1 MNSKHTPKFKAL
13 LALFLSIS
21 MLFSMVVTSFAA
33 LDLSEIDVSIED
45 VNDDDTIH
53 YIAFGDSVTN
63 GFGLAGYTYP
73 IPNSEDK
80 NSPNGFQVDTITAYP
95 YLIKEALADYYG
107 DEYTVTYEPLAIS
120 GMRLGD
126 LRAILTTCYDT
137 AEEGRYDG
145 DYYRSRND
153 FGWRGDLDEWLE
165 REYYLEKADSSYE
178 GKFSKYK
185 DSGYFY
191 IEYEGNEQIRVQV
204 DDSKKMD
211 LLYEEYSSEIKKADV
226 LSIDLGTN
234 DFGTFFTQRLQML
247 VGMDSKYPVGSIF
260 VPGAIPEIDFSVFI
274 DKADSDSLKKVF
286 TELINQFLPAE
297 DPTNYQ
303 APDTFMNAVAKD
315 LAETLVYGL
324 MAFAYNF
331 DASMEEIYKL
341 NPDIQVMVI
350 DCYNMMAGTTFKGLE
365 IFGGADVL
373 AIYDTFVDIANL
385 YTRSLSPWAS
395 RLVHVDLGKVGSED
409 YPVLFLEYFIDFDEY
424 IEVDGKKLVG
434 WNAFTQRQY
443 ELLLEKD
450 YDVDEAWD
458 IAEFYTN
465 EAKEAVERF
474 VMSIVPPSMVG
485 VSGIDSFRDEYGK
498 WAPFKSIIDSIDGIV
513 NNLQSTIQTNLLVP
527 IADVLDGVIADYGY
541 DSFETL
547 VEEAISGV
555 ELVETAVSGV
565 QLANDQLIPI
575 IVDTLVPALKQYG
588 MFGRDMI
595 ISVIKSKLAEYTDMI
610 PEGFGTEDEIANMLY
625 DAAELYRSINDSSAA
640 EKATVIFVVS
650 YALEKMDPNSYSGDS
665 AEQMAAIAYEMESS
679 YAANGGSYEAAMEKF
694 FDLTKG
700 EADYSKMVSIVYN
713 LNDKYCN
720 ALDNLNKTEAEA
732 VEYAIICLLAD
743 YLVFEL
749 GINVLDYAEGFYVA
763 GNLYDIYKSVKAS
776 TDSVLVMPSDGSIA
790 NLLPHLHDI
799 NADAPVISGDFATL
813 IEKCYLNYYDGQYY
827 NHIVREVVCNFM
839 TIVAG
844 VDLNTA
850 ENGYDNLYC
859 LQSNIPYLFA
869 DVAEINTIYF
879 DALLGAIIDG
889 AFNPESVI
897 VPYIMQGK
905 DLATSETYELDCSFL
920 TMYIRMLSLDGL
932 FMHPGTEGQST
943 FGRLVAD
950 ALDEFVPNKVEEEST
965 FYMSGDESKQYR
977 ILSLGKGLSLVNDV
991 NDDSYINYVV
1001 NTLDSVRNNVNPE
1014 TDLVGDFIGE
1024 IDSFGDNEYDI
1035 IFLNVGAG
1043 NISYPISVV
1052 SSAMAGSPIAVPNLA
1067 DLDILKASQAYDE
1080 ETGKNDPNTSI
1091 GARFDSM
1098 LGGDGMLG
1106 AVKAF
1111 MYGYA
1116 DFASSLEPLVQEAV
1130 EHSPNAKIFLVGLPA
1145 LVADG
1150 SVISYNGA
1158 AFNLDLLVDKI
1169 VSDFNGHM
1177 EVIAEKYENVFYIK
1191 TSDIDNGLNTNIVL
1205 SYSDNGASADSDIAT
1220 AMSEVLFEEEDHREI
1235 AKRILC
1241 DTLGIHAPSDEPT
1254 EDSIPATCEGEGTEV
1269 YSGCTL
1275 CDIGE
1280 YTRTVEAL
1288 GHDHSVLVGAD
1299 EETLEAEFEWY
1310 NEYKSAKAIFEC
1322 SRCESTVISEEF
1334 VDNSIDSV
1342 DTATCTE
1349 DGTITYTA
1357 VIEINGKKY
1366 KDEIIIG
1373 SPAKGHA
1380 YGEPTWEWTKNED
1393 GVYVNAEATFVCA
1406 NDEEHVEK
1414 VSTEEFSVKVVTEPT
1429 CTGVGEN
1436 EYTATVEFNDKEYSN
1451 TNPEYVVVDKIAHAY
1466 DKPVWAWSEDYSEA
1480 TASFNCI
1487 ACDDVQVVEA
1497 EIESE
1502 TTKSTCLE
1510 HGETVYTATVVFGDD
1525 KKEFTDSK
1533 TVELELGDHDYVDD
1547 ICSVCGEK
1555 DPDARPDET
1564 GDCVYVTEE
1573 ELDADGVYTMTL
1585 GGEEV
1590 GEFEFVAVDG
1600 GWTISD
1606 DGEYLAIE
1614 NGKLVYSENAFVWT
1628 FEDDMFSASET
1639 VVEEIKKGFWG
1650 GLFGGSDS
1658 TEIVE
1663 TTTTYYL
1670 AVVEDELTAG
1680 EIGDVAE
1687 FSVKHHDDKHSYDE
1701 GVVTKPTCTEKGYTT
1716 YTCEKC
1722 GEECVYNEREKIEHN
1737 YVDGECEDCGKLED
1751 VEEPEEPEEPEEN
1764 CIYIEEV
1771 ELEED
1776 GSYIL
1781 SIGGY
1786 EVGKYTVTA
1795 VDDGWTI
1802 FDEKDE
1808 TYLAVLN
1815 GILVYTDEEFV
1826 WAYDEEEC
1834 KFFYEDVKVVTA
1846 TNNFWGGLFGG
1857 STSTETIV
1865 TVYYIVPEED
1875 KLVVSED
1882 DELAEV
1888 TFEVIVVEEGHD
1900 YVDGICENC
1909 GKCED
1914 DTCVHFD
1921 AVELEENGEYV
1932 LIIGDEH
1939 LGFHTFENVDE
1950 DLWTIVNEDGD
1961 YVALE
1966 DGEIVYTS
1974 EEFVW
1979 TYDSEKSVFSVEI
1992 VTVATSSFW
2001 GGLFGGNTST
2011 KVETYYLVAEDG
2023 NLAVSLKD
2031 KTATAEFLVEVE
2043 GEHEYGD
2050 LEDYYG
2056 LGRSF
2061 CENCGTVKFE
2071 IAE

>member
-33 LDLSEIDVSIED
+33 LPQDVVDENGLPGEDGVIRYVSI
-45 VNDDDTIH
+45 
-53 YIAFGDSVTN
+53 GDSVTN
-63 GFGLAGYTYP
+63 GYGLDGYYYVNGNKE
-73 IPNSEDK
+73 INS
-80 NSPNGFQVDTITAYP
+80 NGYKRVVETAYP
-95 YLIKEALADYYG
+95 NRVVEILKGEGLNVELTQLAMSSMRYSDLRMILDDDFHGDSHLGDSENGGIGYLRGAYNRYIETVKGTNPGYSNAEVEKKLRA
-107 DEYTVTYEPLAIS
+107 EYTEAIAS
-120 GMRLGD
+120 AD
-126 LRAILTTCYDT
+126 LI
-137 AEEGRYDG
+137 
-145 DYYRSRND
+145 
-153 FGWRGDLDEWLE
+153 
-165 REYYLEKADSSYE
+165 
-178 GKFSKYK
+178 
-185 DSGYFY
+185 
-191 IEYEGNEQIRVQV
+191 
-204 DDSKKMD
+204 
-211 LLYEEYSSEIKKADV
+211 
-226 LSIDLGTN
+226 SIDLGSN
-234 DFGTFFTQRLQML
+234 DFGTYLTSRLMDIVSGNPENLFDNSFNVHLDESDANSL
-247 VGMDSKYPVGSIF
+247 VGLLHS
-260 VPGAIPEIDFSVFI
+260 FI
-274 DKADSDSLKKVF
+274 VEATGNSGDEMSLIM
-286 TELINQFLPAE
+286 EGLSQ
-297 DPTNYQ
+297 
-303 APDTFMNAVAKD
+303 
-315 LAETLVYGL
+315 TLLYGL
-324 MAFAYNF
+324 VAFCTNF
-331 DASMEEIYKL
+331 DAVMELIYEI
-341 NPDIQVMVI
+341 NPDAQVMII
-350 DCYNMMAGTTFKGLE
+350 DVYNMMAGVELSDGTVKDAYDNILKPGL
-365 IFGGADVL
+365 FQGAPVSEV
-373 AIYDTFVDIANL
+373 YDTFVDIANL
-385 YTRSLSPWAS
+385 YVRELSPWANKV
-395 RLVHVDLGKVGSED
+395 VHVNLDKVNDDLFPDLVMDYFRGFTSWEKFNETHKTYVSEEVESIVD
-409 YPVLFLEYFIDFDEY
+409 LFVREAMGLYEWNEYDPDWYPTWLGIKENL
-424 IEVDGKKLVG
+424 
-434 WNAFTQRQY
+434 N
-443 ELLLEKD
+443 LLE
-450 YDVDEAWD
+450 
-458 IAEFYTN
+458 
-465 EAKEAVERF
+465 
-474 VMSIVPPSMVG
+474 
-485 VSGIDSFRDEYGK
+485 
-498 WAPFKSIIDSIDGIV
+498 SIIETPMQFIHE
-513 NNLQSTIQTNLLVP
+513 N
-527 IADVLDGVIADYGY
+527 VIYGRVATE
-541 DSFETL
+541 DTP
-547 VEEAISGV
+547 AIEGK
-555 ELVETAVSGV
+555 
-565 QLANDQLIPI
+565 IY
-575 IVDTLVPALKQYG
+575 PAL
-588 MFGRDMI
+588 
-595 ISVIKSKLAEYTDMI
+595 E
-610 PEGFGTEDEIANMLY
+610 
-625 DAAELYRSINDSSAA
+625 
-640 EKATVIFVVS
+640 
-650 YALEKMDPNSYSGDS
+650 SG
-665 AEQMAAIAYEMESS
+665 
-679 YAANGGSYEAAMEKF
+679 MEK
-694 FDLTKG
+694 
-700 EADYSKMVSIVYN
+700 VS
-713 LNDKYCN
+713 
-720 ALDNLNKTEAEA
+720 
-732 VEYAIICLLAD
+732 
-743 YLVFEL
+743 
-749 GINVLDYAEGFYVA
+749 
-763 GNLYDIYKSVKAS
+763 
-776 TDSVLVMPSDGSIA
+776 
-790 NLLPHLHDI
+790 
-799 NADAPVISGDFATL
+799 
-813 IEKCYLNYYDGQYY
+813 
-827 NHIVREVVCNFM
+827 
-839 TIVAG
+839 AG
-844 VDLNTA
+844 VDSAITGVNLVKQYLPILYQARDLVKLIIADHSAMGMTINFSKIIADNTETKALSLLKTYVNMGMNMGMIPADVVAQYGGIDKVVPMIYATGKAYNDATTDKMTEAIVTLCVVSGQATEERARLGCAILNEYELASGTEYDGSDNFNDDGIIAALKYAMANSTEITVPSVELFGSIVTVTADDIYATYKANSKDAACKELFVRIVSKALEATKNA
-850 ENGYDNLYC
+850 ENSPIATTLEDANEVANALYNIYSVGASSDATDIATPEDFDLVVSSLYPIFGLEPEFADLLVECYTVDHDREDSKKLAIYLMVNQLGLDSEKAAENLGMYEMYHN
-859 LQSNIPYLFA
+859 LPVTFAKLTDTTIHLDLLFALIKQDPNLFGQFEGALIPYYSDF
-869 DVAEINTIYF
+869 
-879 DALLGAIIDG
+879 
-889 AFNPESVI
+889 
-897 VPYIMQGK
+897 
-905 DLATSETYELDCSFL
+905 
-920 TMYIRMLSLDGL
+920 SLDGTAEK
-932 FMHPGTEGQST
+932 FINGE
-943 FGRLVAD
+943 LV
-950 ALDEFVPNKVEEEST
+950 LDEPDVKNYEDPNQYAIDTVRYKIDSTLMTIYVRFLALNGLFIHPSSVGHEVFAEAIAQYIADFVPNKVDEEGFIFEEGKEYSVLAL
-965 FYMSGDESKQYR
+965 GDEYLTNVIPDGSNSDIKAYADIVADALGGAVYYPSDSSWTVGETLTFAENNSSNISGYDL
-977 ILSLGKGLSLVNDV
+977 ILLNAGAWNIGYLAK
-991 NDDSYINYVV
+991 YINSNGSAPV
-1001 NTLDSVRNNVNPE
+1001 
-1014 TDLVGDFIGE
+1014 DLTKLEILEASSDAEGENSIGE
-1024 IDSFGDNEYDI
+1024 RLE
-1035 IFLNVGAG
+1035 
-1043 NISYPISVV
+1043 
-1052 SSAMAGSPIAVPNLA
+1052 
-1067 DLDILKASQAYDE
+1067 
-1080 ETGKNDPNTSI
+1080 SI
-1091 GARFDSM
+1091 
-1098 LGGDGMLG
+1098 LGGDSMMQMS
-1106 AVKAF
+1106 KAF

-1116 DFASSLEPLVQEAV
+1116 DFAENIEPLVEKLLSTGATV
-1130 EHSPNAKIFLVGLPA
+1130 VLVGLDD
-1145 LVADG
+1145 LMSEG
-1150 SVISYNGA
+1150 SVINVALSANSQTFS
-1158 AFNLDLLVDKI
+1158 FNLDKLIEKLTN
-1169 VSDFNGHM
+1169 DFNGHM
-1177 EVIAEKYENVFYIK
+1177 KVLADKYENCYFA
-1191 TSDIDNGLNTNIVL
+1191 DISGVSKKLENIVTLGVGVADKMDAMMEETFFDNGEHSL
-1205 SYSDNGASADSDIAT
+1205 IA
-1220 AMSEVLFEEEDHREI
+1220 E
-1235 AKRILC
+1235 RILC
-1241 DTLGIHAPSDEPT
+1241 DTLGIHAPSGEPT
-1254 EDSIPATCEGEGTEV
+1254 KIVAPTCQTVGELH
-1269 YSGCTL
+1269 YSGCEL
-1275 CDIGE
+1275 C
-1280 YTRTVEAL
+1280 
-1288 GHDHSVLVGAD
+1288 D
-1299 EETLEAEFEWY
+1299 EETSRTYVIRYTEKVDHAYNDKADGFIWY
-1310 NEYKSAKAIFEC
+1310 DNNESADAIFEC
-1322 SRCESTVISEEF
+1322 IYDCGEETVYQKATVTIE
-1334 VDNSIDSV
+1334 
-1342 DTATCTE
+1342 DTATCE
-1349 DGTITYTA
+1349 KDGIKTFTA
-1357 VIEINGKKY
+1357 VYGE
-1366 KDEIIIG
+1366 DEAELKEVKTVD

-1480 TASFNCI
+1480 TASFECI
-1487 ACDDVQVVEA
+1487 SCDDVQVVEA

-1525 KKEFTDSK
+1525 KKEFTDSI

-1650 GLFGGSDS
+1650 GLFGGSNS

-1670 AVVEDELTAG
+1670 AVVEDELAAG

-1701 GVVTKPTCTEKGYTT
+1701 GVVTKPTCTDKGYTT

-1751 VEEPEEPEEPEEN
+1751 VEEPEEPEEN

-1834 KFFYEDVKVVTA
+1834 KFFYEDVKVVTT

-1857 STSTETIV
+1857 STSTKTIV
-1865 TVYYIVPEED
+1865 NVYYIVPEED

-1914 DTCVHFD
+1914 DICVHFD

-1992 VTVATSSFW
+1992 VTVATSGFW

>member
-1 MNSKHTPKFKAL
+1 
-13 LALFLSIS
+13 
-21 MLFSMVVTSFAA
+21 
-33 LDLSEIDVSIED
+33 
-45 VNDDDTIH
+45 
-53 YIAFGDSVTN
+53 
-63 GFGLAGYTYP
+63 
-73 IPNSEDK
+73 
-80 NSPNGFQVDTITAYP
+80 
-95 YLIKEALADYYG
+95 
-107 DEYTVTYEPLAIS
+107 
-120 GMRLGD
+120 
-126 LRAILTTCYDT
+126 
-137 AEEGRYDG
+137 
-145 DYYRSRND
+145 
-153 FGWRGDLDEWLE
+153 
-165 REYYLEKADSSYE
+165 
-178 GKFSKYK
+178 
-185 DSGYFY
+185 
-191 IEYEGNEQIRVQV
+191 
-204 DDSKKMD
+204 
-211 LLYEEYSSEIKKADV
+211 
-226 LSIDLGTN
+226 
-234 DFGTFFTQRLQML
+234 
-247 VGMDSKYPVGSIF
+247 
-260 VPGAIPEIDFSVFI
+260 
-274 DKADSDSLKKVF
+274 
-286 TELINQFLPAE
+286 
-297 DPTNYQ
+297 
-303 APDTFMNAVAKD
+303 
-315 LAETLVYGL
+315 
-324 MAFAYNF
+324 
-331 DASMEEIYKL
+331 
-341 NPDIQVMVI
+341 
-350 DCYNMMAGTTFKGLE
+350 
-365 IFGGADVL
+365 
-373 AIYDTFVDIANL
+373 
-385 YTRSLSPWAS
+385 
-395 RLVHVDLGKVGSED
+395 
-409 YPVLFLEYFIDFDEY
+409 
-424 IEVDGKKLVG
+424 
-434 WNAFTQRQY
+434 
-443 ELLLEKD
+443 
-450 YDVDEAWD
+450 
-458 IAEFYTN
+458 
-465 EAKEAVERF
+465 
-474 VMSIVPPSMVG
+474 
-485 VSGIDSFRDEYGK
+485 
-498 WAPFKSIIDSIDGIV
+498 
-513 NNLQSTIQTNLLVP
+513 
-527 IADVLDGVIADYGY
+527 
-541 DSFETL
+541 
-547 VEEAISGV
+547 
-555 ELVETAVSGV
+555 
-565 QLANDQLIPI
+565 
-575 IVDTLVPALKQYG
+575 
-588 MFGRDMI
+588 
-595 ISVIKSKLAEYTDMI
+595 
-610 PEGFGTEDEIANMLY
+610 
-625 DAAELYRSINDSSAA
+625 
-640 EKATVIFVVS
+640 
-650 YALEKMDPNSYSGDS
+650 
-665 AEQMAAIAYEMESS
+665 
-679 YAANGGSYEAAMEKF
+679 
-694 FDLTKG
+694 
-700 EADYSKMVSIVYN
+700 
-713 LNDKYCN
+713 
-720 ALDNLNKTEAEA
+720 
-732 VEYAIICLLAD
+732 
-743 YLVFEL
+743 
-749 GINVLDYAEGFYVA
+749 
-763 GNLYDIYKSVKAS
+763 
-776 TDSVLVMPSDGSIA
+776 
-790 NLLPHLHDI
+790 
-799 NADAPVISGDFATL
+799 
-813 IEKCYLNYYDGQYY
+813 
-827 NHIVREVVCNFM
+827 
-839 TIVAG
+839 
-844 VDLNTA
+844 
-850 ENGYDNLYC
+850 
-859 LQSNIPYLFA
+859 
-869 DVAEINTIYF
+869 
-879 DALLGAIIDG
+879 
-889 AFNPESVI
+889 
-897 VPYIMQGK
+897 
-905 DLATSETYELDCSFL
+905 
-920 TMYIRMLSLDGL
+920 
-932 FMHPGTEGQST
+932 
-943 FGRLVAD
+943 
-950 ALDEFVPNKVEEEST
+950 
-965 FYMSGDESKQYR
+965 MSGDESKQYR
-977 ILSLGKGLSLVNDV
+977 IISLGKGLSLVNDG
-991 NDDSYINYVV
+991 NDDSYIDYVV
-1001 NTLDSVRNNVNPE
+1001 NTLDSVRNTVNSE

-1052 SSAMAGSPIAVPNLA
+1052 SSAIAVPNLA
-1067 DLDILKASQAYDE
+1067 DLDILKASQSYDE
-1080 ETGKNDPNTSI
+1080 ETGKNDPKTSI

-1130 EHSPNAKIFLVGLPA
+1130 EHSPNAKIFLVGLPT

-1177 EVIAEKYENVFYIK
+1177 EVIAEKYENVFYIQ
-1191 TSDIDNGLNTNIVL
+1191 TSDIDNDLETNIVL
-1205 SYSDNGASADSDIAT
+1205 SYSDNGASANSDIAT
-1220 AMSEVLFEEEDHREI
+1220 AMSEVLFEEEGHREI

-1241 DTLGIHAPSDEPT
+1241 DTLGIHAPSDVPDDVKDPT
-1254 EDSIPATCEGEGTEV
+1254 CLEAGFETYEGCELCGAEMFVREIEKLEHAYVDEADGFIWYEDNSGEMAADAIFKCINGCCDDDDYSNDKISYKAATV
-1269 YSGCTL
+1269 
-1275 CDIGE
+1275 
-1280 YTRTVEAL
+1280 TVE
-1288 GHDHSVLVGAD
+1288 
-1299 EETLEAEFEWY
+1299 
-1310 NEYKSAKAIFEC
+1310 
-1322 SRCESTVISEEF
+1322 
-1334 VDNSIDSV
+1334 
-1342 DTATCTE
+1342 DTATCE
-1349 DGTITYTA
+1349 KDGIKTFTA
-1357 VIEINGKKY
+1357 VYGEGEAELKEVKTV
-1366 KDEIIIG
+1366 D

-1414 VSTEEFSVKVVTEPT
+1414 VSTEEFAVKVVTEPT

-1480 TASFNCI
+1480 TASFDCI
-1487 ACDDVQVVEA
+1487 SCDDVQVVEA

-1555 DPDARPDET
+1555 DPDDRPDET

-1628 FEDDMFSASET
+1628 FENDMFSASET

-1670 AVVEDELTAG
+1670 AVVEDELTAS

-1701 GVVTKPTCTEKGYTT
+1701 GVVTKPTCTDKGYTT

-1737 YVDGECEDCGKLED
+1737 YVDGECEYCGKLED
-1751 VEEPEEPEEPEEN
+1751 VEEPEEPEEN

-1900 YVDGICENC
+1900 YVDGICDNC

-1921 AVELEENGEYV
+1921 AVELEENGKYV

-1992 VTVATSSFW
+1992 VTVATSGFW

-2050 LEDYYG
+2050 LEDYYSF
-2056 LGRSF
+2056 GRSF
-2061 CENCGTVKFE
+2061 CENCGTELIVVCE
-2071 IAE
+2071 

>member
-1 MNSKHTPKFKAL
+1 LDFDGIAARFFSDDDPLILTEPDREKYESDEAYNEAFEMFKHDSTL
-13 LALFLSIS
+13 LTVYIRFLSLTG
-21 MLFSMVVTSFAA
+21 LFV
-33 LDLSEIDVSIED
+33 
-45 VNDDDTIH
+45 H
-53 YIAFGDSVTN
+53 
-63 GFGLAGYTYP
+63 
-73 IPNSEDK
+73 PNSTGHATFTEVISEYLDK
-80 NSPNGFQVDTITAYP
+80 FVPNVAAGDDVYELRTDIEY
-95 YLIKEALADYYG
+95 KVLAIG
-107 DEYTVTYEPLAIS
+107 DEYIKNVEDCYAEKVAEALDSTVKYQSYPGWTVGETLTFAKNNPENIS
-120 GMRLGD
+120 GYD
-126 LRAILTTCYDT
+126 LIL
-137 AEEGRYDG
+137 
-145 DYYRSRND
+145 
-153 FGWRGDLDEWLE
+153 
-165 REYYLEKADSSYE
+165 
-178 GKFSKYK
+178 
-185 DSGYFY
+185 
-191 IEYEGNEQIRVQV
+191 
-204 DDSKKMD
+204 
-211 LLYEEYSSEIKKADV
+211 
-226 LSIDLGTN
+226 
-234 DFGTFFTQRLQML
+234 
-247 VGMDSKYPVGSIF
+247 
-260 VPGAIPEIDFSVFI
+260 
-274 DKADSDSLKKVF
+274 
-286 TELINQFLPAE
+286 
-297 DPTNYQ
+297 
-303 APDTFMNAVAKD
+303 
-315 LAETLVYGL
+315 
-324 MAFAYNF
+324 
-331 DASMEEIYKL
+331 
-341 NPDIQVMVI
+341 
-350 DCYNMMAGTTFKGLE
+350 
-365 IFGGADVL
+365 
-373 AIYDTFVDIANL
+373 
-385 YTRSLSPWAS
+385 
-395 RLVHVDLGKVGSED
+395 
-409 YPVLFLEYFIDFDEY
+409 
-424 IEVDGKKLVG
+424 
-434 WNAFTQRQY
+434 
-443 ELLLEKD
+443 
-450 YDVDEAWD
+450 
-458 IAEFYTN
+458 
-465 EAKEAVERF
+465 
-474 VMSIVPPSMVG
+474 
-485 VSGIDSFRDEYGK
+485 
-498 WAPFKSIIDSIDGIV
+498 
-513 NNLQSTIQTNLLVP
+513 
-527 IADVLDGVIADYGY
+527 
-541 DSFETL
+541 
-547 VEEAISGV
+547 
-555 ELVETAVSGV
+555 
-565 QLANDQLIPI
+565 
-575 IVDTLVPALKQYG
+575 
-588 MFGRDMI
+588 
-595 ISVIKSKLAEYTDMI
+595 
-610 PEGFGTEDEIANMLY
+610 
-625 DAAELYRSINDSSAA
+625 
-640 EKATVIFVVS
+640 
-650 YALEKMDPNSYSGDS
+650 
-665 AEQMAAIAYEMESS
+665 
-679 YAANGGSYEAAMEKF
+679 
-694 FDLTKG
+694 
-700 EADYSKMVSIVYN
+700 
-713 LNDKYCN
+713 
-720 ALDNLNKTEAEA
+720 
-732 VEYAIICLLAD
+732 
-743 YLVFEL
+743 
-749 GINVLDYAEGFYVA
+749 
-763 GNLYDIYKSVKAS
+763 
-776 TDSVLVMPSDGSIA
+776 
-790 NLLPHLHDI
+790 
-799 NADAPVISGDFATL
+799 
-813 IEKCYLNYYDGQYY
+813 
-827 NHIVREVVCNFM
+827 
-839 TIVAG
+839 
-844 VDLNTA
+844 
-850 ENGYDNLYC
+850 
-859 LQSNIPYLFA
+859 
-869 DVAEINTIYF
+869 
-879 DALLGAIIDG
+879 
-889 AFNPESVI
+889 
-897 VPYIMQGK
+897 
-905 DLATSETYELDCSFL
+905 
-920 TMYIRMLSLDGL
+920 
-932 FMHPGTEGQST
+932 
-943 FGRLVAD
+943 
-950 ALDEFVPNKVEEEST
+950 
-965 FYMSGDESKQYR
+965 
-977 ILSLGKGLSLVNDV
+977 
-991 NDDSYINYVV
+991 
-1001 NTLDSVRNNVNPE
+1001 
-1014 TDLVGDFIGE
+1014 
-1024 IDSFGDNEYDI
+1024 
-1035 IFLNVGAG
+1035 LNVGAWNVG
-1043 NISYPISVV
+1043 YIAKYLNSNGTAPI
-1052 SSAMAGSPIAVPNLA
+1052 
-1067 DLDILKASQAYDE
+1067 DLTDIDILDVSKDAD
-1080 ETGKNDPNTSI
+1080 GKNSI
-1091 GARFDSM
+1091 GERFEDM
-1098 LGGDGMLG
+1098 LSGDDMMLM
-1106 AVKAF
+1106 AKAM

-1116 DFASSLEPLVQEAV
+1116 DFANSIEPLVETLLDTGATV
-1130 EHSPNAKIFLVGLPA
+1130 VIVGLDKLMSDNSIFA
-1145 LVADG
+1145 LG
-1150 SVISYNGA
+1150 ENLT
-1158 AFNLDLLVDKI
+1158 FKLDLLIEKLT
-1169 VSDFNGHM
+1169 SDFNGHM
-1177 EVIAEKYENVFYIK
+1177 EVIADKYENCYF
-1191 TSDIDNGLNTNIVL
+1191 TDISGVNTGVSTPVVITPNGVG
-1205 SYSDNGASADSDIAT
+1205 DMAT
-1220 AMSEVLFEEEDHREI
+1220 MMGETLFDEYEHEEI
-1235 AKRILC
+1235 AKRIIC
-1241 DTLGIHAPSDEPT
+1241 DTLGIHVPNAD
-1254 EDSIPATCEGEGTEV
+1254 DEGTTEKIATLDECCYV
-1269 YSGCTL
+1269 TYSGCELCGVGSFTREVEHVWGMYLIGSDEATGKDILEAKWADDFTSATPILRCPACDVETL
-1275 CDIGE
+1275 AEYYTSENITIKKYESCEEDGYWNYTVTFDIGGEE
-1280 YTRTVEAL
+1280 YVNVYSREVGPT
-1288 GHDHSVLVGAD
+1288 GH
-1299 EETLEAEFEWY
+1299 
-1310 NEYKSAKAIFEC
+1310 
-1322 SRCESTVISEEF
+1322 
-1334 VDNSIDSV
+1334 
-1342 DTATCTE
+1342 
-1349 DGTITYTA
+1349 
-1357 VIEINGKKY
+1357 KY
-1366 KDEIIIG
+1366 V
-1373 SPAKGHA
+1373 
-1380 YGEPTWEWTKNED
+1380 EPTWEWTKNED

-1429 CTGVGEN
+1429 CTGEGEN

-1466 DKPVWAWSEDYSEA
+1466 DKPVWAWSEDLSEA
-1480 TASFNCI
+1480 TASFECI
-1487 ACDDVQVVEA
+1487 SCDDVQVVEA

-1525 KKEFTDSK
+1525 KKEFTDSI

-1590 GEFEFVAVDG
+1590 GEFEFIAVDG

-1680 EIGDVAE
+1680 EIGDAAE

-1701 GVVTKPTCTEKGYTT
+1701 GVVTKPTCTDKGYTT

-1737 YVDGECEDCGKLED
+1737 YVDGKCEDCGKLED
-1751 VEEPEEPEEPEEN
+1751 VEEPEEPEEN

-1834 KFFYEDVKVVTA
+1834 KFFYEDVKVVTT

-1865 TVYYIVPEED
+1865 NVYYIVPEED

-1992 VTVATSSFW
+1992 VTVATSGFW